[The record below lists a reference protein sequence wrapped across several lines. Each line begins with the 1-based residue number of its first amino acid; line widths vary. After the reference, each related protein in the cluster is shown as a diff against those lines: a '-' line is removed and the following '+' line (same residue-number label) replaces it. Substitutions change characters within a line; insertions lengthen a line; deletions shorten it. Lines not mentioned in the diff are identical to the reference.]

1 MLKGINEI
9 FRNDIKSIKRNP
21 VVLIALIIIICLP
34 SLYSLV
40 NISAVWNPYNET
52 GNMKV
57 AIVDDDLGYTAGGVD
72 YNFGK
77 NLSNDLAANNT
88 DFNWQFVDENTARYG
103 VNTGTYYAAF
113 IIPSNFT
120 ENLLSFE
127 TVNPRQA
134 EINYIVN
141 DKLNPITPRLTNVT
155 ADTLISNI
163 NSAVDQAKINL
174 ANPNGGGNFNG
185 ISFTTG
191 QRDNPVVLNSTV
203 IDPVSNYG
211 SAIAPFY
218 ISLSLFI
225 GCIVAVAMLSTRVRS
240 NKKYHHVSVYLG
252 RMGLF
257 LIISILQALVIVLG
271 VLYLHVQ
278 LSSAYLFTITAL
290 YVGLCFMVIAYSL
303 TSIFG
308 NIGKALV
315 IILLVLQIMTTGGT
329 FPVNLLPAT
338 FQNLAPY
345 LPMSYAIGAF
355 REVLGSVL
363 WNTYWYNIIVLA
375 IFPTV
380 IFVLT
385 ILIKEKLSKP
395 TELTEEKLKES
406 GLF

>member
-1 MLKGINEI
+1 VI
-9 FRNDIKSIKRNP
+9 
-21 VVLIALIIIICLP
+21 IALIIIICLP

-57 AIVDDDLGYTAGGVD
+57 AIVDNDLGYTAGGLD

-77 NLSNDLAANNT
+77 NLSDELAANNT
-88 DFNWQFVDENTARYG
+88 DFNWQFVDENTAIYG
-103 VNTGTYYAAF
+103 VNTGAYYAAF

-127 TVNPRQA
+127 TVDPRQA
-134 EINYIVN
+134 DISYIVN
-141 DKLNPITPRLTNVT
+141 DKLNPIAPRLTNVT
-155 ADTLISNI
+155 ANTLLSNI

-174 ANPNGGGNFNG
+174 TSGGNLNG
-185 ISFTTG
+185 ISFTNG
-191 QRDNPVVLNSTV
+191 QSNNPVYLNSTV
-203 IDPVSNYG
+203 IDPVYNYG

-225 GCIVAVAMLSTRVRS
+225 GCIVAIAMLSTRVRS

-257 LIISILQALVIVLG
+257 LIISISQALIIALG
-271 VLYLHVQ
+271 VLNLHIQ
-278 LSSAYLFTITAL
+278 ITSPYLFTLTVL
-290 YVGLCFMVIAYSL
+290 YIGLCFMVIAYSL

-308 NIGKALV
+308 NMGKALV

-329 FPVNLLPAT
+329 FPVNLLPST

-345 LPMSYAIGAF
+345 LPMSYAIGAL
-355 REVLGSVL
+355 REVMAGVL
-363 WNTYWYNIIVLA
+363 WNSYWYNILVLA

-385 ILIKEKLSKP
+385 ILIKERFSKP
-395 TELTEEKLKES
+395 AEWTEEKLKKS

>member
-1 MLKGINEI
+1 MLKGIKEI
-9 FRNDIKSIKRNP
+9 FRNDIKSIIRNP
-21 VVLIALIIIICLP
+21 VVIIALIIIICLP

-40 NISAVWNPYNET
+40 NISAVWNPYNQT

-57 AIVDDDLGYTAGGVD
+57 AIVDNDLGYTAGGLD

-77 NLSNDLAANNT
+77 NLSDELAANNT
-88 DFNWQFVDENTARYG
+88 DFNWQFVDENTAIYG
-103 VNTGTYYAAF
+103 VNTGAYYAAF

-127 TVNPRQA
+127 TVDPRQA
-134 EINYIVN
+134 DISYIVN
-141 DKLNPITPRLTNVT
+141 DKLNPIAPRLTNVT
-155 ADTLISNI
+155 ANTLLSNI

-174 ANPNGGGNFNG
+174 TSGGNLNG
-185 ISFTTG
+185 ISFTNG
-191 QRDNPVVLNSTV
+191 QSNNPVYLNSTV
-203 IDPVSNYG
+203 IDPVYNYG

-225 GCIVAVAMLSTRVRS
+225 GCIVAIAMLSTRVRS

-257 LIISILQALVIVLG
+257 LIISISQALIIALG
-271 VLYLHVQ
+271 VLNLHIQ
-278 LSSAYLFTITAL
+278 ITSPYLFTLTVL
-290 YVGLCFMVIAYSL
+290 YIGLCFMVIAYSL

-308 NIGKALV
+308 NMGKALV

-329 FPVNLLPAT
+329 FPVNLIPST

-345 LPMSYAIGAF
+345 LPMGYAIGAL
-355 REVLGSVL
+355 REVVAGVL
-363 WNTYWYNIIVLA
+363 WNSYWYNILVLA

-385 ILIKEKLSKP
+385 ILIKERFSKP
-395 TELTEEKLKES
+395 AEWTEEKLKKS

>member
-1 MLKGINEI
+1 MVI
-9 FRNDIKSIKRNP
+9 
-21 VVLIALIIIICLP
+21 IALIIIICLP

-57 AIVDDDLGYTAGGVD
+57 AIVDNDLGYTAGGVD

-77 NLSNDLAANNT
+77 NLSDELAANNT

-103 VNTGTYYAAF
+103 VNTGAYYAAF

-134 EINYIVN
+134 QISYIVN
-141 DKLNPITPRLTNVT
+141 DKLNPIAPRLTNVT
-155 ADTLISNI
+155 ADTLLSNI

-174 ANPNGGGNFNG
+174 TSGGNLNG
-185 ISFTTG
+185 ISFTNG
-191 QRDNPVVLNSTV
+191 QSNNPVYLNSTV
-203 IDPVSNYG
+203 IDPVYNYG

-225 GCIVAVAMLSTRVRS
+225 GCIVAIAMLSTRVRS

-257 LIISILQALVIVLG
+257 LIISVFQALVIALG
-271 VLYLHVQ
+271 VLNLHIQVT
-278 LSSAYLFTITAL
+278 SPYLFTLTAL
-290 YVGLCFMVIAYSL
+290 YIGLCFMVIAYSL

-308 NIGKALV
+308 NMGKALV

-329 FPVNLLPAT
+329 FPVNLLPST

-345 LPMSYAIGAF
+345 LPMSYAIGAL
-355 REVLGSVL
+355 REVMAGVL
-363 WNTYWYNIIVLA
+363 WNSYWYNILVLA

-385 ILIKEKLSKP
+385 ILIKERFSKP
-395 TELTEEKLKES
+395 AEWTEEKLKKS

>member
-1 MLKGINEI
+1 MKMLKGINEI
-9 FRNDIKSIKRNP
+9 FRNDIKSIIRNP
-21 VVLIALIIIICLP
+21 VVIIALIIIICLP

-57 AIVDDDLGYTAGGVD
+57 AIVDNDLGYTAGGVD

-77 NLSNDLAANNT
+77 NLSDELAANNT

-103 VNTGTYYAAF
+103 VNTGAYYAAF

-134 EINYIVN
+134 QISYIVN
-141 DKLNPITPRLTNVT
+141 DKLNPIAPRLTNVT
-155 ADTLISNI
+155 ADTLLSNI

-174 ANPNGGGNFNG
+174 TSGGNLNG
-185 ISFTTG
+185 ISFTNG
-191 QRDNPVVLNSTV
+191 QSNNPVYLNSTV
-203 IDPVSNYG
+203 IDPVYNYG

-225 GCIVAVAMLSTRVRS
+225 GCIVAIAMLSTRVRS

-257 LIISILQALVIVLG
+257 LIISVFQALVIALG
-271 VLYLHVQ
+271 VLNLHIQVT
-278 LSSAYLFTITAL
+278 SPYLFTLTAL
-290 YVGLCFMVIAYSL
+290 YIGLCFMVIAYSL

-308 NIGKALV
+308 NMGKALV

-329 FPVNLLPAT
+329 FPVNLLPST

-345 LPMSYAIGAF
+345 LPMGYAIGAL
-355 REVLGSVL
+355 REVMAGVL
-363 WNTYWYNIIVLA
+363 WNSYWYNILVLA

-385 ILIKEKLSKP
+385 ILIKERFSKP
-395 TELTEEKLKES
+395 AEWTEEKLKKS

>member
-1 MLKGINEI
+1 MLKGIKEI
-9 FRNDIKSIKRNP
+9 FRNDIKSIIRNP
-21 VVLIALIIIICLP
+21 VVIIALIIIICLP

-40 NISAVWNPYNET
+40 NISAVWNPYNQT

-57 AIVDDDLGYTAGGVD
+57 AIVDNDLGYTAGGLD

-77 NLSNDLAANNT
+77 NLSDELAANNT
-88 DFNWQFVDENTARYG
+88 DFNWQFVDENTAIYG
-103 VNTGTYYAAF
+103 VNTGAYYAAF

-127 TVNPRQA
+127 TVDPRQA
-134 EINYIVN
+134 DISYIVN
-141 DKLNPITPRLTNVT
+141 DKLNPIAPRLTNVT
-155 ADTLISNI
+155 ANTLLSNI

-174 ANPNGGGNFNG
+174 TSGGNLNG
-185 ISFTTG
+185 ISFTNG
-191 QRDNPVVLNSTV
+191 QSNNPVYLNSTV
-203 IDPVSNYG
+203 IDPVYNYG

-225 GCIVAVAMLSTRVRS
+225 GCIVAIAMLSTRVRS

-257 LIISILQALVIVLG
+257 LIISISQALIIALG
-271 VLYLHVQ
+271 VLNLHIQ
-278 LSSAYLFTITAL
+278 ITSPYLFTLTVL
-290 YVGLCFMVIAYSL
+290 YIGLCFMVIAYSL

-308 NIGKALV
+308 NMGKALV

-329 FPVNLLPAT
+329 FPVNLLPST

-345 LPMSYAIGAF
+345 LPMSYAIGAL
-355 REVLGSVL
+355 REVMAGVL
-363 WNTYWYNIIVLA
+363 WNSYWYNILVLA

-385 ILIKEKLSKP
+385 ILIKERFSKP
-395 TELTEEKLKES
+395 AEWTEEKLKKS

>member
-1 MLKGINEI
+1 MKMLKGINEI
-9 FRNDIKSIKRNP
+9 FRNDIKSIIRNP
-21 VVLIALIIIICLP
+21 VVIIALIIIICLP

-57 AIVDDDLGYTAGGVD
+57 AIVDNDLGYTAGGVD

-77 NLSNDLAANNT
+77 NLSDELAANNT

-103 VNTGTYYAAF
+103 VNTGAYYAAF

-134 EINYIVN
+134 QISYIVN
-141 DKLNPITPRLTNVT
+141 DKLNPIAPRLTNVT
-155 ADTLISNI
+155 ADTLLSNI

-174 ANPNGGGNFNG
+174 TSGGNLNG
-185 ISFTTG
+185 ISFTNG
-191 QRDNPVVLNSTV
+191 QSNNPVYLNSTV
-203 IDPVSNYG
+203 IDPVYNYG

-225 GCIVAVAMLSTRVRS
+225 GCIVAIAMLSTRVRS

-257 LIISILQALVIVLG
+257 LIISVFQALVIALG
-271 VLYLHVQ
+271 VLNLHIQVT
-278 LSSAYLFTITAL
+278 SPYLFTLTAL
-290 YVGLCFMVIAYSL
+290 YIGLCFMVIAYSL

-308 NIGKALV
+308 NMGKALV

-329 FPVNLLPAT
+329 FPVNLLPST

-345 LPMSYAIGAF
+345 LPMSYAIGAL
-355 REVLGSVL
+355 REVMAGVL
-363 WNTYWYNIIVLA
+363 WNSYWYNILVLA

-385 ILIKEKLSKP
+385 ILIKERFSKP
-395 TELTEEKLKES
+395 AEWTEEKLKKS

>member
-9 FRNDIKSIKRNP
+9 FRNDIKSIIRNP
-21 VVLIALIIIICLP
+21 VVIIALIIIICLP

-57 AIVDDDLGYTAGGVD
+57 AIVDNDLGYTAGGVD

-77 NLSNDLAANNT
+77 NLSDELAANNT

-103 VNTGTYYAAF
+103 VNTGAYYAAF

-134 EINYIVN
+134 QISYIVN
-141 DKLNPITPRLTNVT
+141 DKLNPIAPRLTNVT
-155 ADTLISNI
+155 ADTLLSNI

-174 ANPNGGGNFNG
+174 TSGGNLNG
-185 ISFTTG
+185 ISFTNG
-191 QRDNPVVLNSTV
+191 QSNNPVYLNSTV
-203 IDPVSNYG
+203 IDPVYNYG

-225 GCIVAVAMLSTRVRS
+225 GCIVAIAMLSTRVRS

-257 LIISILQALVIVLG
+257 LIISVFQALVIALG
-271 VLYLHVQ
+271 VLNLHIQVT
-278 LSSAYLFTITAL
+278 SPYLFTLTAL
-290 YVGLCFMVIAYSL
+290 YIGLCFMVIAYSL

-308 NIGKALV
+308 NMGKALV

-329 FPVNLLPAT
+329 FPVNLLPST

-345 LPMSYAIGAF
+345 LPMSYAIGAL
-355 REVLGSVL
+355 REVMAGVL
-363 WNTYWYNIIVLA
+363 WNSYWYNILVLA

-385 ILIKEKLSKP
+385 ILIKERFSKP
-395 TELTEEKLKES
+395 AEWTEEKLKKS

>member
-9 FRNDIKSIKRNP
+9 FRNDIKSIIRNP
-21 VVLIALIIIICLP
+21 VVIIALIIIICLP

-57 AIVDDDLGYTAGGVD
+57 AIVDNDLGYTAGGVD

-77 NLSNDLAANNT
+77 NLSDELAANNT

-103 VNTGTYYAAF
+103 VNTGAYYAAF

-134 EINYIVN
+134 QISYIVN
-141 DKLNPITPRLTNVT
+141 DKLNPIAPRLTNVT
-155 ADTLISNI
+155 ADTLLSNI

-174 ANPNGGGNFNG
+174 TSGGNLNG
-185 ISFTTG
+185 ISFTNG
-191 QRDNPVVLNSTV
+191 QSNNPVYLNSTV
-203 IDPVSNYG
+203 IDPVYNYG

-225 GCIVAVAMLSTRVRS
+225 GCIVAIAMLSTRVRS

-257 LIISILQALVIVLG
+257 LIISVFQALVIALG
-271 VLYLHVQ
+271 VLNLHIQVT
-278 LSSAYLFTITAL
+278 SPYLFTLTAL
-290 YVGLCFMVIAYSL
+290 YIGLCFMVIAYSL

-308 NIGKALV
+308 NMGKALV

-329 FPVNLLPAT
+329 FPVNLLPST

-345 LPMSYAIGAF
+345 LPMGYAIGAL
-355 REVLGSVL
+355 REVMAGVL
-363 WNTYWYNIIVLA
+363 WNSYWYNILVLA

-385 ILIKEKLSKP
+385 ILIKERFSKP
-395 TELTEEKLKES
+395 AEWTEEKLKKS

>member
-9 FRNDIKSIKRNP
+9 FRNDIKSIIRNP
-21 VVLIALIIIICLP
+21 VVIIALIIIICLP

-40 NISAVWNPYNET
+40 NISAVWNPYNQT

-57 AIVDDDLGYTAGGVD
+57 AIVDNDLGYTAGGLD

-77 NLSNDLAANNT
+77 NLSDELAANNT
-88 DFNWQFVDENTARYG
+88 DFNWQFVDENTAIYG
-103 VNTGTYYAAF
+103 VNTGAYYAAF

-127 TVNPRQA
+127 TVDPRQA
-134 EINYIVN
+134 DISYIVN
-141 DKLNPITPRLTNVT
+141 DKLNPIAPRLTNVT
-155 ADTLISNI
+155 ANTLLSNI

-174 ANPNGGGNFNG
+174 TSGGNLNG
-185 ISFTTG
+185 ISFTNG
-191 QRDNPVVLNSTV
+191 QSNNPVYLNSTV
-203 IDPVSNYG
+203 IDPVYNYG

-225 GCIVAVAMLSTRVRS
+225 GCIVAIAMLSTRVRS

-257 LIISILQALVIVLG
+257 LIISISQALIIALG
-271 VLYLHVQ
+271 VLNLHIQ
-278 LSSAYLFTITAL
+278 ITSPYLFTLTVL
-290 YVGLCFMVIAYSL
+290 YIGLCFMVIAYSL

-308 NIGKALV
+308 NMGKALV

-329 FPVNLLPAT
+329 FPVNLIPST

-345 LPMSYAIGAF
+345 LPMGYAIGAL
-355 REVLGSVL
+355 REVVAGVL
-363 WNTYWYNIIVLA
+363 WNSYWYNILVLA

-385 ILIKEKLSKP
+385 ILIKERFSKP
-395 TELTEEKLKES
+395 AEWTEEKLKKS

>member
-1 MLKGINEI
+1 MLKGITEI
-9 FRNDIKSIKRNP
+9 FRNDIKGIIRNP
-21 VVLIALIIIICLP
+21 VVIIALIIIICLP

-52 GNMKV
+52 GNMKI
-57 AIVDDDLGYTAGGVD
+57 AIVDNDLGYTAGGVD

-77 NLSNDLAANNT
+77 NLSNQLAVNNT
-88 DFNWQFVDENTARYG
+88 DFNWQFVDENTAISG
-103 VNTGTYYAAF
+103 VNKGVYYAAF

-127 TVNPRQA
+127 TVNPQQA
-134 EINYIVN
+134 EMGYIVN
-141 DKLNPITPRLTNVT
+141 DKLNPITPRLTNAT
-155 ADTLISNI
+155 ANTLLSNI

-174 ANPNGGGNFNG
+174 ANPTSGGNLNG

-191 QRDNPVVLNSTV
+191 QSDNPVILNSTV

-240 NKKYHHVSVYLG
+240 SKKYHHVSVYLG

-257 LIISILQALVIVLG
+257 LMISIFQALVIVL
-271 VLYLHVQ
+271 VILYLHVQ
-278 LSSAYLFTITAL
+278 LSSAYLFTLTAL

-308 NIGKALV
+308 NMGKALV
-315 IILLVLQIMTTGGT
+315 IILLVLQITTTGGT
-329 FPVNLLPAT
+329 YPVNLLPSI
-338 FQNLAPY
+338 FQDLAPY

-363 WNTYWYNIIVLA
+363 WNSYRYNIIVLA

-395 TELTEEKLKES
+395 AELTEEKLKES

>member
-1 MLKGINEI
+1 MLKGIKEI
-9 FRNDIKSIKRNP
+9 FRNDIKSITRNP
-21 VVLIALIIIICLP
+21 VVIIALIIIICLP

-57 AIVDDDLGYTAGGVD
+57 AIVDNDLGYTAGGVH

-77 NLSNDLAANNT
+77 NLSDELAANNT

-103 VNTGTYYAAF
+103 VNTGEYYAVF

-127 TVNPRQA
+127 TAEPRHA
-134 EINYIVN
+134 DIDYIVN
-141 DKLNPITPRLTNVT
+141 DKLNPIAPRLTNVT
-155 ADTLISNI
+155 ANTLLSNI
-163 NSAVDQAKINL
+163 NSAVDQAKVNL
-174 ANPNGGGNFNG
+174 TNGGNLNG
-185 ISFTTG
+185 ISFTNSQNNT
-191 QRDNPVVLNSTV
+191 VYLNSTV
-203 IDPVSNYG
+203 IDPMYNYG

-225 GCIVAVAMLSTRVRS
+225 GCIVAIAMLSTRIRS
-240 NKKYHHVSVYLG
+240 TKKYHHVSVYLG

-257 LIISILQALVIVLG
+257 LIISIFQALIIALG
-271 VLYLHVQ
+271 VLNLHIQVTSPYLLTLTVF
-278 LSSAYLFTITAL
+278 YI
-290 YVGLCFMVIAYSL
+290 GLCFMIIAYSL

-308 NIGKALV
+308 NMGKALV

-329 FPVNLLPAT
+329 FPVNLLPST
-338 FQNLAPY
+338 FQNLTPY
-345 LPMSYAIGAF
+345 LPMSYSIGAL
-355 REVLGSVL
+355 REVVAGVI
-363 WNTYWYNIIVLA
+363 WNTYWYNILVLA
-375 IFPTV
+375 IFPVV

-385 ILIKEKLSKP
+385 ILIKERFSKP
-395 TELTEEKLKES
+395 AEWTEEKLKES

>member
-1 MLKGINEI
+1 
-9 FRNDIKSIKRNP
+9 
-21 VVLIALIIIICLP
+21 
-34 SLYSLV
+34 
-40 NISAVWNPYNET
+40 
-52 GNMKV
+52 MKI
-57 AIVDDDLGYTAGGVD
+57 AIVDNDLGYTAGGVN

-77 NLSNDLAANNT
+77 NLSNELAANNT

-127 TVNPRQA
+127 TANPRQA
-134 EINYIVN
+134 EIGYIVN
-141 DKLNPITPRLTNVT
+141 DKLNPITPRLTNAT
-155 ADTLISNI
+155 SNTLLSNI
-163 NSAVDQAKINL
+163 NSAVNQAKNNL
-174 ANPNGGGNFNG
+174 ANGGNLNG
-185 ISFTTG
+185 ISFTNS
-191 QRDNPVVLNSTV
+191 QSSNPVELNSTV

-240 NKKYHHVSVYLG
+240 SKKYHHVSVYLG

-257 LIISILQALVIVLG
+257 LMISILQALIIVLG
-271 VLYLHVQ
+271 ILYLHVQ

-290 YVGLCFMVIAYSL
+290 YVGLCFMIIAYSL

-329 FPVNLLPAT
+329 FPVNLLPLT
-338 FQNLAPY
+338 FQNLSPY

-363 WNTYWYNIIVLA
+363 WNTYWYNVMVLA
-375 IFPTV
+375 IFPTI

-395 TELTEEKLKES
+395 AEWTEEKLKES